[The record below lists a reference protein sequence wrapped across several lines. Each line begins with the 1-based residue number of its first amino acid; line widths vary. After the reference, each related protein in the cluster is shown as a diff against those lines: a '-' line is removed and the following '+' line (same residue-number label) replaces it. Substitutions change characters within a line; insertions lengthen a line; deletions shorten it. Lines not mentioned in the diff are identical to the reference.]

1 MTLAIRDPEDFYA
14 SASPSS
20 DPSTSSSSSSS
31 RQKRL
36 PSLEELR
43 LFTAGSDSG
52 DLIERCLFTGAIL
65 VSFRVVSAA
74 RIATYVSICSLQSIP
89 LPPIIL
95 FISANHSSPIWTYLV
110 LVPVAHPHPPRHL
123 NLRTPYPPSLPLL
136 LFPRTQHR
144 HFSLIRRRWSGRP
157 NGSTSRSSPYL
168 GDRLGCTCPSTRRK
182 PGQDDRR

>member
-1 MTLAIRDPEDFYA
+1 MALAIRDPEDFYD

-20 DPSTSSSSSSS
+20 DPSTSSSSSST

-74 RIATYVSICSLQSIP
+74 RTATNVSIGSFAINPSTANNPFHVSKPLLSHLDPSGPYPFRPPTLISPSQPPHPISTFSPSPP
-89 LPPIIL
+89 LP
-95 FISANHSSPIWTYLV
+95 
-110 LVPVAHPHPPRHL
+110 L
-123 NLRTPYPPSLPLL
+123 N
-136 LFPRTQHR
+136 
-144 HFSLIRRRWSGRP
+144 
-157 NGSTSRSSPYL
+157 STSPL
-168 GDRLGCTCPSTRRK
+168 
-182 PGQDDRR
+182 